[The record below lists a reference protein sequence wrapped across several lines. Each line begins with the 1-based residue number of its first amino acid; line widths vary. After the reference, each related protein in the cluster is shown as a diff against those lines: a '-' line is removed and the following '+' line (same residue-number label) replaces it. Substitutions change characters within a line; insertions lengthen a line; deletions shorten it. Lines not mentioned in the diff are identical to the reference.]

1 MNAARNLYESP
12 PGRYVRDYQQV
23 GGNQYT
29 SAGQQTQ
36 TYPEQGAW
44 EQDLHDDGMN
54 GYYDPEYNAQEEM
67 EKAKNAEWWNLFWPR
82 FYVIVILL
90 ISATVSGVFAYSAY
104 QCGGTPSDTVSDEEV
119 RKLKFGMILNVGVI
133 GLCIGYIT
141 ALIGSSFEMISAL
154 SKFLLA
160 ILVGGLALSS
170 LISYFK
176 IRKQLELVKKMSY
189 EIHETLTTFE
199 IIAGFGFGIAIGMM
213 LNLFMIFLET
223 RGFVTDRNNVAVVM
237 SMLIGISISVFHIY
251 EADCEGGL
259 VDGTRWAAMGIIG
272 LIVAVAI
279 TLLYFKWVAYDK
291 SLIDKEQSQNDTT
304 RSY

>member
-1 MNAARNLYESP
+1 MNAAQNFYDSP
-12 PGRYVRDYQQV
+12 NGYGGAYQQV

-29 SAGQQTQ
+29 SVGQQTQ
-36 TYPEQGAW
+36 NYHEYA
-44 EQDLHDDGMN
+44 DGMN
-54 GYYDPEYNAQEEM
+54 AYYDPEYNPQEEM
-67 EKAKNAEWWNLFWPR
+67 EKAKNAEWWKLFWPR

-90 ISATVSGVFAYSAY
+90 ISASVSGVFAYSAY
-104 QCGGTPSDTVSDEEV
+104 QCDKQKGDKV
-119 RKLKFGMILNVGVI
+119 RRLKFGMILNVGVI

-170 LISYFK
+170 LISYLK
-176 IRKQLELVKKMSY
+176 IRKQLEELVN
-189 EIHETLTTFE
+189 EDIHETLTTFE
-199 IIAGFGFGIAIGMM
+199 IIAGVGFGIAIGMM

-223 RGFVTDRNNVAVVM
+223 KKFVTDRNSVAVVM

-251 EADCEGGL
+251 DEADCETEL
-259 VDGTRWAAMGIIG
+259 VEGTRWAAMGIIG

-304 RSY
+304 RPY

>member
-1 MNAARNLYESP
+1 MSAAWNSP
-12 PGRYVRDYQQV
+12 SPVRYGRDYQQV

-36 TYPEQGAW
+36 TYPEQGVW
-44 EQDLHDDGMN
+44 EQDSGDDGMN
-54 GYYDPEYNAQEEM
+54 GYYDPGYNAQEEM
-67 EKAKNAEWWNLFWPR
+67 EKAKNAEWWDVFWPR

-104 QCGGTPSDTVSDEEV
+104 QCDKQKGDKV
-119 RKLKFGMILNVGVI
+119 RRLKFGMILNVGVI

-170 LISYFK
+170 LISYLK
-176 IRKQLELVKKMSY
+176 IRKQLDELVN
-189 EIHETLTTFE
+189 EDIHETLTTFE
-199 IIAGFGFGIAIGMM
+199 IIAGVGFGIAIGMM

-223 RGFVTDRNNVAVVM
+223 TGFVTDRNSVAVVM
-237 SMLIGISISVFHIY
+237 SMLIGISISVFHILD
-251 EADCEGGL
+251 EAECETKL
-259 VDGTRWAAMGIIG
+259 VEGTRWAAMGIIG

-279 TLLYFKWVAYDK
+279 TLIYFKWVAYNK
-291 SLIDKEQSQNDTT
+291 SLIDKEQRQNDTT
-304 RSY
+304 RL